1 MIVSASSKYRY
12 LITTKLI
19 KNNACLEFP
28 IEERKDS
35 FPKMHSTDLSF
46 DEC

>member
-1 MIVSASSKYRY
+1 MQTGNTDIY
-12 LITTKLI
+12 ITTKLI
-19 KNNACLEFP
+19 KNNAFLEFP
-28 IEERKDS
+28 IEEWKDS